1 MKQWYDGY
9 AFPGVGS
16 VYNPN
21 SVMAAIENRDFDS
34 YWADSSAAEP
44 LMDYISKDYHGLTR
58 TIAELI
64 GGVDVTVNTT
74 GFANDLT
81 TFKGKD
87 DVLTLLIHLGYLAY
101 NADRKT
107 VRIPNEEVRQEFQKT
122 IHEVTHEATLKRLE
136 ESEKLFMDTIQGHEE
151 AVAAQIEKVHAE
163 ETSPLHYNREDSL
176 RSVIKLAFYPYRDH
190 YLQFEELPA
199 GEGYADIV
207 YLPKPDTDWPILV
220 IELKWMESP
229 DSAIHQ
235 ILSKKYADG
244 LDNDGRPI
252 LLVGISY
259 DKDAPAGKKKHT
271 CKIVEY
277 LR

>member
-1 MKQWYDGY
+1 M
-9 AFPGVGS
+9 
-16 VYNPN
+16 
-21 SVMAAIENRDFDS
+21 
-34 YWADSSAAEP
+34 
-44 LMDYISKDYHGLTR
+44 MDYISKDYHGLTR

-176 RSVIKLAFYPYRDH
+176 RSVIKLAFYSYRDH